1 MSHYNKEKVDET
13 EHFSLVRSL
22 VSWGLQATKLS
33 HLSKN
38 PETLERMTNFILLVK
53 YAPLYIGLSKVALGV
68 NFRMQ
73 GVIQRGKDGRNGPL
87 RIALLVRQAH

>member
-1 MSHYNKEKVDET
+1 MKQSISDWC
-13 EHFSLVRSL
+13 SL
-22 VSWGLQATKLS
+22 VSWGLLATKLS

-38 PETLERMTNFILLVK
+38 PETLERMTNFILLAK

-87 RIALLVRQAH
+87 LIALLVRQAH